1 MMKKYIAFILTALC
15 LGCADLERYPLNSI
29 GAPEFWA
36 TSDDATLAINGVY
49 NVLAHNQM
57 YRDFMRHSDALVDN
71 AYSQWSYNHY
81 LEISEGRGFDASSV
95 WPLNFWRKSYEGIV
109 RANEVLLNVPEIQM
123 EENTKNRILGEASF
137 LRALFYFHLT
147 NLYGDVPLVLTKQT
161 VEESLVGRNPK
172 SEVLTQILSDI
183 DVAINNLPDSYGPS
197 NLGRATKGAAIALK
211 SRVHLYNKQYSEAI
225 QAANQVTALG
235 YDLLPTGSYKD
246 MFLPALENNSTESIF
261 EVQFLGK
268 TGTGGVG
275 SAFNASSGAIPA
287 FGTPPYSPLQ
297 ELVDVYE
304 AGDIRKD
311 ITILQEGQTFAG
323 EAFDPIRSETGF
335 ALIKGVIEDPT
346 ITDDGDANFIVFR
359 YAEILLNLA
368 EAENELNGPTSVAY
382 DAVNKIRNRAGLDDL
397 PAGLTKDQLRIAIKK
412 ERRLELAFE
421 GHYYFDIL
429 RYGAADLQ
437 ASMENVTSVIG
448 HERVYDS
455 KLLMWPVP
463 QNEINID
470 ENLLPQNTGW

>member
-1 MMKKYIAFILTALC
+1 MKKYIAFILTALC

-36 TSDDATLAINGVY
+36 TSDDAILGINGVY
-49 NVLAHNQM
+49 NVLAHNHM

-71 AYSQWSYNHY
+71 AYSQYSFNYY

-123 EENTKNRILGEASF
+123 EEETKSRILGEASF

-147 NLYGDVPLVLTKQT
+147 NLYGDVPLILTKQT
-161 VEESLVGRNPK
+161 IAESMVARNPK
-172 SEVLTQILSDI
+172 SEVLTQVLADL
-183 DVAINNLPDSYGPS
+183 DYAMNNLPSSYGPS
-197 NLGRATKGAAIALK
+197 NIGRVTKGAAIALK
-211 SRVHLYNKQYSEAI
+211 SRVYLYNKMYSEAI
-225 QAANQVTALG
+225 QAANQVSALG
-235 YDLLPTGSYKD
+235 YDLLPTANYKD

-268 TGTGGVG
+268 TGTAGVG

-287 FGTPPYSPLQ
+287 FGVPPYSPLQ
-297 ELVDVYE
+297 ELADVYE
-304 AGDIRKD
+304 TGDIRKN

-323 EAFDPIRSETGF
+323 EDFDPVRSETGL
-335 ALIKGVIEDPT
+335 ALIKGVIEDPL
-346 ITDDGDANFIVFR
+346 ITDDGDANFVVIR

-368 EAENELNGPTSVAY
+368 EAENELNGPTAIAY

-397 PAGLTKDQLRIAIKK
+397 PAGLTKDQLRTAIKK

-437 ASMENVTSVIG
+437 ASMENVTSVVG
-448 HERVYDS
+448 HERVYDD

-470 ENLLPQNTGW
+470 GNLLPQNTGW

>member
-1 MMKKYIAFILTALC
+1 MKKYIAFILTALC

-36 TSDDATLAINGVY
+36 TSDDATLGINGVY
-49 NVLAHNQM
+49 NVLAHNHM

-71 AYSQWSYNHY
+71 AYSQYSFNYY

-95 WPLNFWRKSYEGIV
+95 WPLNFWKKSYEGIV

-123 EENTKNRILGEASF
+123 DENTKNRILGEASF

-147 NLYGDVPLVLTKQT
+147 NLYGDVPLVMTEQT
-161 VEESLVGRNPK
+161 VEESLVPRNPK
-172 SEVLTQILSDI
+172 SEVVNQIIADLDF
-183 DVAINNLPDSYGPS
+183 AINNLPASYGPS
-197 NLGRATKGAAIALK
+197 DLGRATKGAATALK
-211 SRVHLYNKQYSEAI
+211 SRVYLYNKQYSEAI
-225 QAANQVTALG
+225 QAANQVKALG

-287 FGTPPYSPLQ
+287 FGAAPYSPLQ
-297 ELVDVYE
+297 EMVDVYE
-304 AGDIRKD
+304 TGDIRKD
-311 ITILQEGQTFAG
+311 ITVLQPGQSFAG
-323 EAFDPIRSETGF
+323 EAFDPIRTETGF
-335 ALIKGVIEDPT
+335 ALIKGVIEDPL
-346 ITDDGDANFIVFR
+346 ITDDGDANFVVIR
-359 YAEILLNLA
+359 YAEVLLNLA
-368 EAENELNGPTSVAY
+368 EAENELNGPTAIAY
-382 DAVNKIRNRAGLDDL
+382 DAVNQIRNRVGLDDL
-397 PAGLTKDQLRIAIKK
+397 PTGLTKDQLRTAIKK

-429 RYGAADLQ
+429 RYGGADLQ
-437 ASMENVTSVIG
+437 ASMENVTSVVG